1 MEPRMTVCDER
12 VEPPAP
18 EPLHAFLQKLAGGVD
33 PTGLQVMRM
42 IRVTANLYDA
52 VLPHP
57 LGPSHLSG
65 PRWHVLMRLLQ
76 QEERTRGEGLTP
88 TELSECLQVSR
99 NTISALLRGLEEHGM
114 IERDL
119 DQEDR
124 RIFRIRLSAAGRARV
139 QSGAPY
145 FLVYVNHLVAGLT
158 PEEQRELLVLL
169 DKLYASI
176 RAHGEGKA
184 EAIRGAAEAAERLES
199 LQHTAKAKPEER
211 ASLAEK
217 TPSVLEDDIAISIDA
232 A

>member
-1 MEPRMTVCDER
+1 MESRMTVCDER
-12 VEPPAP
+12 IEPPAP

-42 IRVTANLYDA
+42 IRMTANLYDS
-52 VLPHP
+52 VLPNP

-76 QEERTRGEGLTP
+76 QEEQARGEGLTP

-99 NTISALLRGLEEHGM
+99 NTISALLRGLEEHGL
-114 IERDL
+114 IERNL

-124 RIFRIRLSAAGRARV
+124 RIFRIRLSAAGRARA
-139 QSGAPY
+139 QTGAPH
-145 FLVYVNHLVAGLT
+145 FLIYVNRLVADLT
-158 PEEQRELLVLL
+158 PEEQEQLLVLL
-169 DKLYASI
+169 GRLYESI

-184 EAIRGAAEAAERLES
+184 EAIRAAAEAAERLES
-199 LQHTAKAKPEER
+199 LGHTVKANPEEPAR
-211 ASLAEK
+211 LAEK
-217 TPSVLEDDIAISIDA
+217 SPSVMEDDIAISIDA